1 MCVCVCK
8 QVVHLCV
15 GRPQNHVDAESL
27 ELALPAF
34 VSDVVLASTGDA
46 DTMLEPFRKACAAS
60 TCTFFGNSCGNNP
73 RSFEESAL

>member
-46 DTMLEPFRKACAAS
+46 DAMLEP
-60 TCTFFGNSCGNNP
+60 
-73 RSFEESAL
+73 